1 MKNLLAIILFLQTS
15 RLVSTEIIDETYFAP
30 TIYVFI
36 PVCNKAHWLPFTL
49 ACLEKINY
57 PKDRITVQFYSDN
70 NLDHSNSLI
79 SQWQQKNQ
87 KYYHHIGANMNF
99 TKPAKRITWEN
110 VERHRHVLSV
120 RQYGL
125 EKARQAWADFFI
137 LLDAD
142 ILLTDTETFW
152 SLILKVF
159 INFFLCYGSTIIIY
173 LFFLYI
179 YKI

>member
-1 MKNLLAIILFLQTS
+1 MKNLLAILLFLQTAS
-15 RLVSTEIIDETYFAP
+15 QTSTENDETYFAP

-57 PKDRITVQFYSDN
+57 PKKRITVQFYSDN

-87 KYYHHIGANMNF
+87 KFYHHIGTNMNF
-99 TKPAKRITWEN
+99 TKPAKRMTWEN
-110 VERHRHVLSV
+110 PERHRHVLSV

-125 EKARQAWADFFI
+125 ERARQSWADFFI

-142 ILLTDTETFW
+142 ILLTDTEVFW
-152 SLILKVF
+152 SLILKGF
-159 INFFLCYGSTIIIY
+159 YNKKT
-173 LFFLYI
+173 
-179 YKI
+179 